1 MIYKMKHKPLYHYK
15 QEILNTHFNDKEFA
29 RLMFSLKNT
38 VDSATVFAIYNDMH
52 SFSTVYDKYFFGNLF
67 PKSIEELGCGN
78 GYFFKP
84 KSISNEISWLFV
96 QISIYREKLQS
107 YTEIRNSVER
117 NILLGYYDEAIE
129 LLDKSIELF
138 GYSIWYF
145 ESKILIYSLS
155 NKEENIYKLLSEI
168 NERKKDAK
176 TGFVTFL
183 LHYLYKR
190 SSQTNSAF
198 NFDVELASK
207 FKMNRNDFQRDR
219 FIYYLFRLNF
229 YKHYS
234 WDDLSSTL
242 VMESTNSLIDR
253 YNLLINLLKA
263 SFATQKEQRTL
274 YANWGCKIYRRVKD
288 KQLTP
293 FVAYTQPKLLAKNY
307 YDANFVDILN
317 SYYIGDYNR
326 IVNLI
331 PKYIKK
337 DPSNFDLLK
346 IYARSLLF
354 LGKGYQQIS
363 TSENCVLNN
372 ITKLI
377 YKIMKEKDSDNYLFQ
392 LYGINKNIYGLTLSC
407 GLDYFLKEERN
418 EQYDDDLR
426 LVSIF
431 CFDPYFCRMLEG
443 EKNKLSYLE
452 TPIEWIN
459 CSEVVTYQKK
469 KISKEIPYDSP
480 IVKYIKE
487 IDRAKI
493 KYENG
498 DYLDSL
504 NLWQNILAEYKE
516 SLPIAQ
522 SAVEFIFKCYL
533 ALNENQNAIIFYV
546 NHFLDSHAY
555 LSRVQT
561 SQFSK
566 DLYKNKYKNGVK
578 NTIDLL
584 LFVFLNA
591 TEEEHKSFVLERYC
605 AYQEVSKASELIDLL
620 KNSSNIEKVELLFYL
635 LATEDIL
642 RHMRYVKSTK
652 QMLEEQQLISQ
663 FLTGLNSKKHDLY
676 ESINQELRDTMIVY
690 QNIKKIDES
699 KIYANTASI
708 SRYEL
713 KDYIGLYNQFKHLY
727 DMSTHTDMLC
737 LVNASNIQGETS
749 QDTTVINAP
758 VIYTNRAFIDV
769 ACQIFDVVLDKF
781 LLSKF
786 GLKTY
791 LSTRIRHGVLEG
803 EIRSGFDRL
812 NLVLATENNRYMPID
827 FWRHE
832 YGLNNVDQQDLMKIL
847 ENFSRGI
854 NKQIALFK
862 DSVLQIKL
870 KPEDKGFF
878 NYILDDNTKC
888 FAVVNADANAT
899 NYDDFCNMIMEYL
912 CILTSKNLTEIRQE
926 IESNWT
932 NSFTILIDKLEQD
945 IQRFEKKHFYCGL
958 KAAVNNA
965 RAEINAKLQKVE
977 SWFYLQDAKF
987 EDFLLS
993 QQIETVWNIMLKTYP
1008 NIDSELNVEITDA
1021 NVLIK
1026 AKYFVHISDILTIFF
1041 NNMFSY
1047 CRPKRQRQFSISA
1060 KLEGDLMHLHF
1071 ENEIKEDEEM
1081 LNKKFEEMLS
1091 SYNRLQTE
1099 GRSGL
1104 VKVRKIIKYDL
1115 GCEDNELQIVAENGF
1130 CKTDVFINIKDL
1142 KV

>member
-1 MIYKMKHKPLYHYK
+1 MKHKPLYYYK
-15 QEILNTHFNDKEFA
+15 QEILNTHFHDKEFA
-29 RLMFSLKNT
+29 SLMFSLKNS
-38 VDSATVFAIYNDMH
+38 VDSATISAIYKNIY
-52 SFSTVYDKYFFGNLF
+52 SFNTVYDKYFFGNLF
-67 PKSIEELGCGN
+67 PNSIEELGCGN

-84 KSISNEISWLFV
+84 ESVFNEISWLYV
-96 QISIYREKLQS
+96 QVTIYKTKLQS
-107 YTEIRNSVER
+107 YIEIRDSVEKD
-117 NILLGYYDEAIE
+117 ILLGYYDEAIE
-129 LLDKSIELF
+129 LLDKSVKLF

-155 NKEENIYKLLSEI
+155 NKEEEIYRLLSEI
-168 NERKKDAK
+168 NEKKKGAK

-190 SSQTNSAF
+190 SSQTSSAF
-198 NFDVELASK
+198 NYDIELASK

-229 YKHYS
+229 YKHYN

-253 YNLLINLLKA
+253 YNLLINLLRA
-263 SFATQKEQRTL
+263 SFATRKEQKKIFA
-274 YANWGCKIYRRVKD
+274 YWGCKIYRRVKD

-293 FVAYTQPKLLAKNY
+293 FVAYAQPKLLTNDY
-307 YDANFVDILN
+307 YDSDFINILN
-317 SYYIGDYNR
+317 SYYIGEYNR
-326 IVNLI
+326 VISLI
-331 PKYIKK
+331 PKYIRTN
-337 DPSNFDLLK
+337 PSNFDLLK

-363 TSENCVLNN
+363 TMENCILNN
-372 ITKLI
+372 TTKLI

-392 LYGINKNIYGLTLSC
+392 LYGINKNIYGLALSC

-418 EQYDDDLR
+418 EQYDDNLR
-426 LVSIF
+426 LLSIS
-431 CFDPYFCRMLEG
+431 CFDPYFCRILE
-443 EKNKLSYLE
+443 ENDDKLSYLK

-459 CSEVVTYQKK
+459 CSEVVIYQKK
-469 KISKEIPYDSP
+469 KIFKEIPYDGP

-487 IDRAKI
+487 IDRAKL
-493 KYENG
+493 KYSDN
-498 DYLDSL
+498 DYSESL
-504 NLWQNILAEYKE
+504 KLWQNILREHKE

-522 SAVEFIFKCYL
+522 TAVEFIFKCYL

-546 NHFLDSHAY
+546 NQFLNSRAY
-555 LSRVQT
+555 LSRVKT
-561 SQFSK
+561 DQFSK
-566 DLYKNKYKNGVK
+566 DLYKYKYKNGVK

-605 AYQEVSKASELIDLL
+605 AYQEVSKASELIELL
-620 KNSSNIEKVELLFYL
+620 KDNSNTEKVELLFYL

-652 QMLEEQQLISQ
+652 QMLEEQQLMSQ
-663 FLTGLNSKKHDLY
+663 FLTSLKSENHALY

-708 SRYEL
+708 LRYEL
-713 KDYIGLYNQFKHLY
+713 KDYNGLYNQFKHLY
-727 DMSTHTDMLC
+727 DVSKHTDMLC
-737 LVNASNIQGETS
+737 LVNASNIQGEVN
-749 QDTTVINAP
+749 QDATIINAP
-758 VIYTNRAFIDV
+758 VIYTNRAFIDI
-769 ACQIFDVVLDKF
+769 ACQLFDIILENF

-812 NLVLATENNRYMPID
+812 NLVLATESNRYMPID
-827 FWRHE
+827 FWKHE
-832 YGLNNVDQQDLMKIL
+832 YGLNNSDQLDLMKIL
-847 ENFSRGI
+847 ENFSRGV
-854 NKQIALFK
+854 NRQIALFK
-862 DSVLQIKL
+862 DNVLQIKL
-870 KPEDKGFF
+870 KTEDKGFF

-888 FAVVNADANAT
+888 FAIVNADANAT
-899 NYDDFCNMIMEYL
+899 NYDEFCNIVMEYL
-912 CILTSKNLTEIRQE
+912 CILTSKNLTEIRRE
-926 IESNWT
+926 IENNWT
-932 NSFTILIDKLEQD
+932 NSFTTLIDKLEQD
-945 IQRFEKKHFYCGL
+945 IQKFEKKHFYCGL
-958 KAAVNNA
+958 KVAVNNA

-1008 NIDSELNVEITDA
+1008 NLDCELNVEITDA

-1047 CRPKRQRQFSISA
+1047 CRPKRQRLFSISA

-1071 ENEIKEDEEM
+1071 ENEIREDEEQ

-1104 VKVRKIIKYDL
+1104 VKVKKIIKYDL
-1115 GCEDNELQIVAENGF
+1115 GCEDNELQVVAENGF
-1130 CKTDVFINIKDL
+1130 CKTDVFINIKEL

>member
-1 MIYKMKHKPLYHYK
+1 MKHKPLYYYK
-15 QEILNTHFNDKEFA
+15 QEILNTHFHDKEFA
-29 RLMFSLKNT
+29 RLMFSLKNS
-38 VDSATVFAIYNDMH
+38 VDFATISAIYKNIY
-52 SFSTVYDKYFFGNLF
+52 SFNKVYDKYFFGNLF
-67 PKSIEELGCGN
+67 PSSIEDLGCGN

-84 KSISNEISWLFV
+84 KSVFNEISWLYV
-96 QISIYREKLQS
+96 QIAMHKTKLQS
-107 YTEIRNSVER
+107 YIEIRDSVEKD
-117 NILLGYYDEAIE
+117 ILLGYYDEAIE
-129 LLDKSIELF
+129 LLNKSVDLF

-155 NKEENIYKLLSEI
+155 NKEEEIYKLLSEI
-168 NERKKDAK
+168 NEKKKGAK

-190 SSQTNSAF
+190 SSQTSSAF
-198 NFDVELASK
+198 NFDIELASK

-229 YKHYS
+229 YKHYN

-253 YNLLINLLKA
+253 YNLLINLLRA
-263 SFATQKEQRTL
+263 SFATRKDQKKIFA
-274 YANWGCKIYRRVKD
+274 YWGCKIYRRVKD
-288 KQLTP
+288 RQLTS
-293 FVAYTQPKLLAKNY
+293 FVAYAQPKLLTNDY
-307 YDANFVDILN
+307 YDLDFIDIIN

-326 IVNLI
+326 VISLI
-331 PKYIKK
+331 QKFIKNN
-337 DPSNFDLLK
+337 PSNFDLLK

-363 TSENCVLNN
+363 IMENCILNN

-377 YKIMKEKDSDNYLFQ
+377 YKVMKEKDSDNCLFQ
-392 LYGINKNIYGLTLSC
+392 LYGINKNIYGLALSC

-418 EQYDDDLR
+418 EQYDDNLR
-426 LVSIF
+426 LLSLS
-431 CFDPYFCRMLEG
+431 CFDPYFCRILE
-443 EKNKLSYLE
+443 EKDDKLSYLK

-459 CSEVVTYQKK
+459 CSEVVIYQKR
-469 KISKEIPYDSP
+469 KIFKEIPYDGP
-480 IVKYIKE
+480 IVKYIKD
-487 IDRAKI
+487 IDRAKL
-493 KYENG
+493 KYIDK
-498 DYLDSL
+498 DYSESL
-504 NLWQNILAEYKE
+504 KLWQNILREHRE

-522 SAVEFIFKCYL
+522 TAVEFIFKCHL

-546 NHFLDSHAY
+546 NQYLNSHAY
-555 LSRVQT
+555 LSRVKT
-561 SQFSK
+561 AQFSK
-566 DLYKNKYKNGVK
+566 DLYKYKYKNGVK

-605 AYQEVSKASELIDLL
+605 AYQEVSKASELIELL
-620 KNSSNIEKVELLFYL
+620 KDNSNKEKVELFFYL

-652 QMLEEQQLISQ
+652 QMLEEQQLMSQ
-663 FLTGLNSKKHDLY
+663 FLTSLNSENHTLY

-708 SRYEL
+708 LRYEL
-713 KDYIGLYNQFKHLY
+713 KDYNSLYNQFKHLY
-727 DMSTHTDMLC
+727 DVSKHTDMLC
-737 LVNASNIQGETS
+737 LVNASNIQGEVN
-749 QDTTVINAP
+749 QDATIINAP
-758 VIYTNRAFIDV
+758 VIYTNRAFIDI
-769 ACQIFDVVLDKF
+769 ACQLFDIILDKF

-812 NLVLATENNRYMPID
+812 NLVLATESNRYMPID
-827 FWRHE
+827 YWKHE
-832 YGLNNVDQQDLMKIL
+832 YGLNNSDQLDLMKIL
-847 ENFSRGI
+847 ESFSRGV
-854 NKQIALFK
+854 NQQIALFK

-870 KPEDKGFF
+870 KTEDKGFF

-888 FAVVNADANAT
+888 FAIVNADANAT
-899 NYDDFCNMIMEYL
+899 NYDEFCNIVMEYL
-912 CILTSKNLTEIRQE
+912 CILTSKNLTEIRRE
-926 IESNWT
+926 IENNWT

-945 IQRFEKKHFYCGL
+945 IQKFEKKHFYCGL
-958 KAAVNNA
+958 KVAVNNA

-1008 NIDSELNVEITDA
+1008 NLDCELNVEITDA

-1047 CRPKRQRQFSISA
+1047 CRPKRQRLFSILA

-1071 ENEIKEDEEM
+1071 ENEIREDEEQ

-1091 SYNRLQTE
+1091 SYNRLQME

-1104 VKVRKIIKYDL
+1104 IKVKKIIKYDL
-1115 GCEDNELQIVAENGF
+1115 GCEDNELMVVAENGF
-1130 CKTDVFINIKDL
+1130 CKTDVFINIKEL